1 MGGLRRQDCSAKGAS
16 VPGRGSHASKVP
28 EWEGSLEEVLGS
40 SNKSSSGRQK
50 SGTPT
55 GLTAPPE
62 GRQRSGTP
70 KGLTAPSDVRQ
81 KCGTATGATVRAS
94 SGNRPPQSRESTPS
108 KRPMK
113 SQHMPQNGRRTPR
126 SEANVPAEPNKTQ
139 LSEGAGELL

>member
-50 SGTPT
+50 
-55 GLTAPPE
+55 
-62 GRQRSGTP
+62 SGTP

-139 LSEGAGELL
+139 LSEGAGELLD